1 MTQIDKS
8 IPMHIQVLLGAMK
21 SAMDV
26 VIERYNHDDTRL
38 FQSLLVEPFINYN
51 INNKIAYKFN
61 TNEFIAINAM
71 VYNKYKDLVNDDYAI
86 SCYHR
91 QMQMFYRLVSRI
103 CYRNIRDGIYRK
115 IRDGLNTK
123 LTTGRITM
131 DDLDGATIGQ
141 FYCDGLYDRSLL
153 IFNDMREFSRCIKN
167 YIIEFKKPNKKQLDD
182 KSFVENVI
190 RVILD
195 HLILVKEIDISRH
208 IYSRFGTLIQGY
220 ITNQDFHMCTR
231 DGRII
236 HLSKNEVPIYWA
248 DYKKVIYDDVLHPG
262 DTIHFY
268 KMLFF
273 GCNLFRDFMCAT
285 KQLSFI
291 NCFEDDEG
299 VIQLLYKDDI
309 AVKVN
314 ANELYNKDYPDV
326 ITYDGN
332 MEHLYTYCR
341 YYLDCNLRYKV
352 LIDDLISLVKKE
364 G

>member
-1 MTQIDKS
+1 MTQIDKN
-8 IPMHIQVLLGAMK
+8 IPTHIQVLLGAMK
-21 SAMDV
+21 SAMDM

-71 VYNKYKDLVNDDYAI
+71 GYNKYKDLVNDDYAI

-91 QMQMFYRLVSRI
+91 QMQLFYRLVSRI
-103 CYRNIRDGIYRK
+103 CYMGIRDGIYRK

-141 FYCDGLYDRSLL
+141 FYCDDVYNSSLR
-153 IFNDMREFSRCIKN
+153 IFNDMREFSKCIKS
-167 YIIEFKKPNKKQLDD
+167 YIIEFKKSNKKQLDD
-182 KSFVENVI
+182 KFFGENAI

-195 HLILVKEIDISRH
+195 HLILIKEIDINRY
-208 IYSRFGTLIQGY
+208 IYAMFGALMQAY
-220 ITNQDFHMCTR
+220 ITNQDFHMYTK

-236 HLSKNEVPIYWA
+236 HISKNEVPIYLT
-248 DYKKVIYDDVLHPG
+248 DCKQVVYDDVLRPG

-273 GCNLFRDFMCAT
+273 GCTLFRDFMYTT
-285 KQLSFI
+285 KQLSFV
-291 NCFEDDEG
+291 NCFEDDDG
-299 VIQLLYKDDI
+299 VIQLLHKGDI

-332 MEHLYTYCR
+332 IEHLYIYCK
-341 YYLDCNLRYKV
+341 YYFDCSLRYKV